1 MKRIKPILCCLLLG
15 LSTLV
20 GCNQK
25 KEEPITNKDESTI
38 IKNAKNVDE
47 YLKKKDYKS
56 IAYAYIYNI
65 KEGLKSYES
74 ETNGTVKAKVLFFNY
89 DIKYNS
95 VTHKMGEKFYSKD
108 NSTSTLMNV
117 QNEFYMVDKEKILVS
132 RDLKKYDV
140 YTLEDY
146 QKVSYSPNQY
156 LIMGYAFNDES
167 ITNTELVSDQDDVV
181 SIKYT
186 LDNDAST
193 RFVKSDLKNNGGLTS
208 YPVFK
213 NIEFTLSMKRDF
225 SPISYAIN
233 ATYNAEKP
241 VIGSTEVKQSGEC
254 LFSKINETITIA
266 NEASLAEKLGVE
278 PSKIVIN
285 EDERSV
291 KDELIDA
298 AKKLDFAN
306 GVNVSGDLSLS
317 LLGAQIKLNIDSN
330 LVFDV
335 NRLSTDKIYNV
346 LSFYGK
352 VAGDDTFNT
361 IISLVKTYAGD
372 KLGEYKDV
380 LDSFKSLDVVY
391 DGDGSLY
398 FVPTNQSDKH
408 TAVLKVKVTDA
419 LDLIL
424 RRINVYNLV
433 SGSNEDLV
441 TFKKTDV
448 KDKDNY
454 KVEIILN
461 DDTINSFKEDINN
474 FFANSD
480 YAIIKTLLGYKDF
493 DSIKL
498 VVTVK
503 NGVVHSF
510 DASFNYVKEDST
522 EDTVVTLASLHLDA
536 VDKKFDFTPH
546 IESAKALY
554 DAYTAITGLKARITE
569 LNNNVYVSR
578 GYIANVDKALAEYQ
592 ALTDQQKD
600 FFGEYTE
607 TDLKNNKEK
616 VNNILLFLET
626 FYKYDLDHLT
636 NQDILSL
643 AKAYKLNTLDS
654 QLLKAE
660 IGEEKFNKLTDL
672 QSSVDYTSFDAT
684 LTKISGEDENAWG
697 LTVQEIKDVKLIF
710 DISHY
715 DSGVSGQIFIK
726 LLMKGITL
734 SSDVVETKINNLYNN
749 ISNQ

>member
-38 IKNAKNVDE
+38 IKNAKSVDE

-241 VIGSTEVKQSGEC
+241 VIGSTEVKQNGEC

-266 NEASLAEKLGVE
+266 NEASLAE
-278 PSKIVIN
+278 S
-285 EDERSV
+285 SV
-291 KDELIDA
+291 LNQ
-298 AKKLDFAN
+298 AK
-306 GVNVSGDLSLS
+306 S
-317 LLGAQIKLNIDSN
+317 LLTK
-330 LVFDV
+330 
-335 NRLSTDKIYNV
+335 
-346 LSFYGK
+346 
-352 VAGDDTFNT
+352 
-361 IISLVKTYAGD
+361 
-372 KLGEYKDV
+372 
-380 LDSFKSLDVVY
+380 
-391 DGDGSLY
+391 
-398 FVPTNQSDKH
+398 NQ
-408 TAVLKVKVTDA
+408 
-419 LDLIL
+419 
-424 RRINVYNLV
+424 
-433 SGSNEDLV
+433 
-441 TFKKTDV
+441 
-448 KDKDNY
+448 
-454 KVEIILN
+454 
-461 DDTINSFKEDINN
+461 
-474 FFANSD
+474 
-480 YAIIKTLLGYKDF
+480 
-493 DSIKL
+493 
-498 VVTVK
+498 
-503 NGVVHSF
+503 
-510 DASFNYVKEDST
+510 
-522 EDTVVTLASLHLDA
+522 
-536 VDKKFDFTPH
+536 
-546 IESAKALY
+546 
-554 DAYTAITGLKARITE
+554 
-569 LNNNVYVSR
+569 
-578 GYIANVDKALAEYQ
+578 
-592 ALTDQQKD
+592 
-600 FFGEYTE
+600 
-607 TDLKNNKEK
+607 
-616 VNNILLFLET
+616 
-626 FYKYDLDHLT
+626 
-636 NQDILSL
+636 
-643 AKAYKLNTLDS
+643 
-654 QLLKAE
+654 
-660 IGEEKFNKLTDL
+660 
-672 QSSVDYTSFDAT
+672 
-684 LTKISGEDENAWG
+684 
-697 LTVQEIKDVKLIF
+697 
-710 DISHY
+710 
-715 DSGVSGQIFIK
+715 
-726 LLMKGITL
+726 
-734 SSDVVETKINNLYNN
+734 
-749 ISNQ
+749 

>member
-1 MKRIKPILCCLLLG
+1 MKIIKPILCCLLLG

-25 KEEPITNKDESTI
+25 KEEPITNKDESTV
-38 IKNAKNVDE
+38 IKNAKSVDE

-132 RDLKKYDV
+132 RDLKKYNV

-167 ITNTELVSDQDDVV
+167 ITNAELVSDQDDVV

-193 RFVKSDLKNNGGLTS
+193 RFVKSDLKNNGGLSS

-241 VIGSTEVKQSGEC
+241 VVGSTEVKQNGEC

-266 NEASLAEKLGVE
+266 NEAFLAEKLGVE
-278 PSKIVIN
+278 PSQIIIN
-285 EDERSV
+285 DEERDV
-291 KDELIDA
+291 KDELLDA
-298 AKKLDFAN
+298 VKKLDFAN
-306 GVNVSGDLSLS
+306 GVNVNGDLSLS
-317 LLGAQIKLNIDSN
+317 LFGSDIKLDIDTN
-330 LVFDV
+330 LVFDIS
-335 NRLSTDKIYNV
+335 RLSEDKIYNV
-346 LSFYGK
+346 LSFYGNI
-352 VAGDDTFNT
+352 AGDESFNT
-361 IISLVKTYAGD
+361 LISLVKTYAGD

-380 LDSFKSLDVVY
+380 LDNFKSLEVVY

-424 RRINVYNLV
+424 KRINVYNLV

-600 FFGEYTE
+600 FFDAFAE
-607 TDLKNNKEK
+607 TDLKNKKEK
-616 VNNILLFLET
+616 VNNILLFLDT

-636 NQDILSL
+636 NQDILGL

-672 QSSVDYTSFDAT
+672 YNSVDYTSFDAA

-715 DSGVSGQIFIK
+715 DGGVSGQIFIK

-749 ISNQ
+749 IQNQ